1 MSKFIDDMFI
11 DVRDN
16 SSQEVGLHSLL
27 EMVEKTMESIE
38 TLKSN
43 KSFLLEAPPGY
54 APADVAIAGSDKNDN
69 VTVIRRPTIKITEL
83 WGKTENGD
91 REIME
96 GLMKKIEGSTVQQK
110 IQSVNRF
117 LEAEAPPPGE
127 GDIAEIMSYLIFL
140 DTFSSIVSD
149 YGASVS
155 GFLFEAFLA
164 ALMGGTSV
172 QIDDPQQVGAAA
184 GSLPIEDVQL
194 MIKQSE
200 DTDAEIKPYSLKLLR
215 RDGTVKGS
223 FKNIVDYF
231 LDPAEGRKTDSIVYL
246 IVTKD
251 AEKLAG
257 GKLGEWNGTLK
268 FFEFTITRD
277 NFLELIGAPKEVPV
291 YDYRPVALK
300 QRSKQTTEKSP
311 AAIKGYPRFKT
322 LNGEDIPDGT
332 VIEKGAELLRIINTG
347 ETQKVIKGSA
357 AKLYTPDQYEKITG
371 QFADAPDIDRQIF
384 GALQDTKGYQSE
396 QQWSI
401 GHGVYTK
408 SFIGQIKLEPELLKT
423 RAEDYTQSLNGS
435 IVKIFNALG
444 ELSDNINRYFIGV
457 GKEQNRKVVGQ
468 EAKQNA
474 QILKQEVDATIT

>member
-1 MSKFIDDMFI
+1 
-11 DVRDN
+11 
-16 SSQEVGLHSLL
+16 
-27 EMVEKTMESIE
+27 
-38 TLKSN
+38 
-43 KSFLLEAPPGY
+43 
-54 APADVAIAGSDKNDN
+54 
-69 VTVIRRPTIKITEL
+69 
-83 WGKTENGD
+83 
-91 REIME
+91 
-96 GLMKKIEGSTVQQK
+96 
-110 IQSVNRF
+110 
-117 LEAEAPPPGE
+117 
-127 GDIAEIMSYLIFL
+127 MSYLIFL

-172 QIDDPQQVGAAA
+172 QIDDPADVGAAP

-200 DTDAEIKPYSLKLLR
+200 DADAEIKPYSLKLLR

-231 LDPAEGRKTDSIVYL
+231 LDPAEGRKTDSIIYL

-251 AEKLAG
+251 AEKLSG

-291 YDYRPVALK
+291 YDYRPVTIK
-300 QRSKQTTEKSP
+300 QRSKQAIEKSP

-322 LNGEDIPDGT
+322 MNGEDIPEDT
-332 VIEKGAELLRIINTG
+332 VIERGAEVLRIVNTG

-384 GALQDTKGYQSE
+384 GALQDTKGYQTE

-408 SFIGQIKLEPELLKT
+408 SFIGQIQLEPELLRT
-423 RAEDYTQSLNGS
+423 RAEDYTQSLNTS

-444 ELSDNINRYFIGV
+444 DLSDNINRYFIGV
-457 GKEQNRKVVGQ
+457 GKEQNRKVIGQ

-474 QILKQEVDATIT
+474 QTLKQEVDATIT